1 MTLVFEKPQP
11 PETKGLLAF
20 SQLLSQSYFS
30 ESHNLQQIFQVTAQA
45 NTPYV
50 LPTGHW
56 LNIPGDESVANWFVV
71 QWYA

>member
-30 ESHNLQQIFQVTAQA
+30 ESHNLQQIFQKSQPKQTHPMSYQQG
-45 NTPYV
+45 
-50 LPTGHW
+50 TG
-56 LNIPGDESVANWFVV
+56 
-71 QWYA
+71 